1 MTTPPSADD
10 QPPAP
15 SGPGSR
21 PAPPKPDPRLFS
33 KPRASRVPPPHRTSA
48 GDSTS
53 AWQAEPPPD
62 GVIGPLRS
70 TITVAALQTPSELN
84 TANALLILR
93 RCAVVKDGAI
103 DDEPVQAWAVRTGL
117 GHAQASTARPDLQ
130 DAVHERR
137 TAAVKSLKR
146 AAVQARIVELRCDG
160 PVLTGVG
167 EVGLRD
173 IGIAMHGT
181 YGWPVLPAS
190 TLKGVAHAYARDEDG
205 MSAEDR
211 VDLFGGPRP
220 DADTEHVGKVT
231 FLDGLPLD
239 VVLAE
244 HVLTPHFRDY
254 YDDAEIGEP
263 SGHINVRNGVPPAEY
278 FNPVPVSFLA
288 VDQGTFRVL
297 LLGPPAQVE
306 KAESLLKAA
315 VEWLG
320 LGAKTAAG
328 YGYLKSGDGQVM

>member
-1 MTTPPSADD
+1 MITSAALKTPP
-10 QPPAP
+10 
-15 SGPGSR
+15 
-21 PAPPKPDPRLFS
+21 
-33 KPRASRVPPPHRTSA
+33 
-48 GDSTS
+48 
-53 AWQAEPPPD
+53 
-62 GVIGPLRS
+62 
-70 TITVAALQTPSELN
+70 ELD
-84 TANALLILR
+84 TANALSILR

-117 GHAQASTARPDLQ
+117 GRTGLGHAQALQ

-146 AAVQARIVELRCDG
+146 AAVEARMVELHCDG

-173 IGIAMHGT
+173 VGIAMHGT

-205 MSAEDR
+205 MSADDR

-220 DADTEHVGKVT
+220 DADAEHVGQVT

-254 YDDAEIGEP
+254 YDDAEIGEH
-263 SGHINVRNGVPPAEY
+263 SGHIEVRNDVPPAEY

-288 VDQGTFRVL
+288 VDQGTFTVL
-297 LLGPPAQVE
+297 LLGPAAQVE
-306 KAESLLKAA
+306 KAERLLKAA
-315 VEWLG
+315 VEYLG

-328 YGYLKSGDGQVM
+328 YGYLKAGEGQVM